1 MVGLARALKM
11 QVAVDGIETAAQR
24 DVTLAIGC
32 NELQGA
38 LLAPPMT
45 EVEMRQI
52 MSTMAKTL
60 PHRTLSAG

>member
-60 PHRTLSAG
+60 PHRNLSAG